1 MLSIW
6 FDLRVGDV
14 GCGELTVSLRGGTDL
29 ERVRVTLGAYP
40 RPRQVGGSVCR
51 WFMLSLICISN

>member
-29 ERVRVTLGAYP
+29 EHVHGTFGAYP
-40 RPRQVGGSVCR
+40 RPRQVVGPCVAGLC
-51 WFMLSLICISN
+51 FH